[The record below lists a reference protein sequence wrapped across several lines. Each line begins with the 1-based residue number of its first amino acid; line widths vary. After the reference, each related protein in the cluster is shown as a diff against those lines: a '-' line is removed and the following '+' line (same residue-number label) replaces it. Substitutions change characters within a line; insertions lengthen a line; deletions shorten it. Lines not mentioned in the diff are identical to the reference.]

1 MRKFLP
7 FLFAAALASSCIDN
21 AYDLSNVTTDDVTIG
36 DEDSEYRL
44 PLATVYVSMSELKE
58 GGADIKTL
66 FDEADIWLP
75 SPLPGN
81 AAYVDLRELQNTP
94 ETITPLLDALIDQM
108 MDDDAKITA
117 VADLLA
123 EKYLSTFLPL
133 LPPNTDPADFKPVFI
148 EAFRNMPML
157 HDRLSGE
164 VKSLAGSYLTEL
176 KVQDVTYDIGKIDI
190 GGDVVDMLCE
200 NLDSEGTPNPK
211 NTLHLYGSITSAL
224 PVSLRLVPYFSPT
237 NVRFDVT
244 VEPGKTNEIRETQLF
259 ESDLRQIIE
268 GAEIILPVSLEK
280 YYPGYDFSSGQ
291 QIVITLP
298 YSLFDFLKRGNS
310 GDISDIG
317 ITADSYLEAG
327 FNYSFPLLD
336 DKLYIGVRAKFLMG
350 VARARMYF
358 SQFNVS
364 HNEERW
370 LINAAGGLDI
380 TAAGLDVT
388 TELNEHGEEVY
399 KMDDINL
406 KPTSPAGY
414 GFAVDLG
421 ATYDILPN
429 LQASLAV
436 NDLGFI
442 SWSKNKNVTGYS
454 AKELSFTGVTVTED
468 GTESPDFDID
478 VLEFHKGAAKSVSR
492 MLRASIN
499 AGLE

>member
-21 AYDLSNVTTDDVTIG
+21 AYDLSNVNTDDVTIG

-44 PLATVYVSMSELKE
+44 PLATVYVSMSELNE

-123 EKYLSTFLPL
+123 EKYLATFLPL

-280 YYPGYDFSSGQ
+280 YYPGYDFTSDQ
-291 QIVITLP
+291 QIVITLR
-298 YSLFDFLKRGNS
+298 LIKRG
-310 GDISDIG
+310 G
-317 ITADSYLEAG
+317 L
-327 FNYSFPLLD
+327 
-336 DKLYIGVRAKFLMG
+336 KL
-350 VARARMYF
+350 
-358 SQFNVS
+358 
-364 HNEERW
+364 
-370 LINAAGGLDI
+370 
-380 TAAGLDVT
+380 
-388 TELNEHGEEVY
+388 
-399 KMDDINL
+399 NL
-406 KPTSPAGY
+406 
-414 GFAVDLG
+414 
-421 ATYDILPN
+421 
-429 LQASLAV
+429 
-436 NDLGFI
+436 
-442 SWSKNKNVTGYS
+442 
-454 AKELSFTGVTVTED
+454 
-468 GTESPDFDID
+468 
-478 VLEFHKGAAKSVSR
+478 
-492 MLRASIN
+492 
-499 AGLE
+499 

>member
-1 MRKFLP
+1 M
-7 FLFAAALASSCIDN
+7 N
-21 AYDLSNVTTDDVTIG
+21 TDDVTIG

-44 PLATVYVSMSELKE
+44 PLATVYVSMSELNE

-211 NTLHLYGSITSAL
+211 KHAA
-224 PVSLRLVPYFSPT
+224 P
-237 NVRFDVT
+237 
-244 VEPGKTNEIRETQLF
+244 
-259 ESDLRQIIE
+259 LRQHHE
-268 GAEIILPVSLEK
+268 RPAREP
-280 YYPGYDFSSGQ
+280 
-291 QIVITLP
+291 
-298 YSLFDFLKRGNS
+298 
-310 GDISDIG
+310 
-317 ITADSYLEAG
+317 A
-327 FNYSFPLLD
+327 
-336 DKLYIGVRAKFLMG
+336 
-350 VARARMYF
+350 ARALFLAY
-358 SQFNVS
+358 
-364 HNEERW
+364 ERPVRR
-370 LINAAGGLDI
+370 NGRTRQDERDQGDATFRKRPAADHRGCRDHPPRLAGEILSGL
-380 TAAGLDVT
+380 
-388 TELNEHGEEVY
+388 
-399 KMDDINL
+399 
-406 KPTSPAGY
+406 
-414 GFAVDLG
+414 
-421 ATYDILPN
+421 
-429 LQASLAV
+429 
-436 NDLGFI
+436 
-442 SWSKNKNVTGYS
+442 
-454 AKELSFTGVTVTED
+454 
-468 GTESPDFDID
+468 
-478 VLEFHKGAAKSVSR
+478 
-492 MLRASIN
+492 
-499 AGLE
+499 

>member
-21 AYDLSNVTTDDVTIG
+21 AYDLSNVNTDDVTIG

-44 PLATVYVSMSELKE
+44 PLATVYVSMSELNE

-164 VKSLAGSYLTEL
+164 VKSLA
-176 KVQDVTYDIGKIDI
+176 I

-280 YYPGYDFSSGQ
+280 YYPGYDFTSDQ
-291 QIVITLP
+291 QIVITLR
-298 YSLFDFLKRGNS
+298 LIKRG
-310 GDISDIG
+310 G
-317 ITADSYLEAG
+317 L
-327 FNYSFPLLD
+327 
-336 DKLYIGVRAKFLMG
+336 KL
-350 VARARMYF
+350 
-358 SQFNVS
+358 
-364 HNEERW
+364 
-370 LINAAGGLDI
+370 
-380 TAAGLDVT
+380 
-388 TELNEHGEEVY
+388 
-399 KMDDINL
+399 
-406 KPTSPAGY
+406 
-414 GFAVDLG
+414 
-421 ATYDILPN
+421 
-429 LQASLAV
+429 
-436 NDLGFI
+436 
-442 SWSKNKNVTGYS
+442 
-454 AKELSFTGVTVTED
+454 
-468 GTESPDFDID
+468 
-478 VLEFHKGAAKSVSR
+478 
-492 MLRASIN
+492 
-499 AGLE
+499 

>member
-21 AYDLSNVTTDDVTIG
+21 AYDLSNVNTDDVTIG

-44 PLATVYVSMSELKE
+44 PLATVYVSMSELNE

-190 GGDVVDMLCE
+190 GGDVVDMLAD
-200 NLDSEGTPNPK
+200 NLDPKGTANPK
-211 NTLHLYGSITSAL
+211 NTLDIYGEIISAL
-224 PVSLRLVPYFSPT
+224 PVSLQFSP
-237 NVRFDVT
+237 RFYPTEVEFDIR
-244 VEPGKTNEIRETQLF
+244 VEPNVKTEIGETRLH
-259 ESDLRQIIE
+259 ENDLRQIID
-268 GAEIILPVSLEK
+268 GTEIILPVKLEK
-280 YYPGYDFSSGQ
+280 YFPGSGFTPDQ
-291 QIVITLP
+291 KIVIALR
-298 YSLFDFLKRGNS
+298 LVKRG
-310 GDISDIG
+310 G
-317 ITADSYLEAG
+317 L
-327 FNYSFPLLD
+327 
-336 DKLYIGVRAKFLMG
+336 KL
-350 VARARMYF
+350 
-358 SQFNVS
+358 
-364 HNEERW
+364 
-370 LINAAGGLDI
+370 
-380 TAAGLDVT
+380 
-388 TELNEHGEEVY
+388 
-399 KMDDINL
+399 NL
-406 KPTSPAGY
+406 
-414 GFAVDLG
+414 
-421 ATYDILPN
+421 
-429 LQASLAV
+429 
-436 NDLGFI
+436 
-442 SWSKNKNVTGYS
+442 
-454 AKELSFTGVTVTED
+454 
-468 GTESPDFDID
+468 
-478 VLEFHKGAAKSVSR
+478 
-492 MLRASIN
+492 
-499 AGLE
+499 

>member
-211 NTLHLYGSITSAL
+211 TRCTS
-224 PVSLRLVPYFSPT
+224 
-237 NVRFDVT
+237 
-244 VEPGKTNEIRETQLF
+244 
-259 ESDLRQIIE
+259 
-268 GAEIILPVSLEK
+268 
-280 YYPGYDFSSGQ
+280 
-291 QIVITLP
+291 
-298 YSLFDFLKRGNS
+298 
-310 GDISDIG
+310 
-317 ITADSYLEAG
+317 
-327 FNYSFPLLD
+327 
-336 DKLYIGVRAKFLMG
+336 
-350 VARARMYF
+350 
-358 SQFNVS
+358 
-364 HNEERW
+364 
-370 LINAAGGLDI
+370 
-380 TAAGLDVT
+380 TAA
-388 TELNEHGEEVY
+388 
-399 KMDDINL
+399 
-406 KPTSPAGY
+406 
-414 GFAVDLG
+414 
-421 ATYDILPN
+421 
-429 LQASLAV
+429 
-436 NDLGFI
+436 
-442 SWSKNKNVTGYS
+442 
-454 AKELSFTGVTVTED
+454 
-468 GTESPDFDID
+468 
-478 VLEFHKGAAKSVSR
+478 SR
-492 MLRASIN
+492 APYP
-499 AGLE
+499 

>member
-21 AYDLSNVTTDDVTIG
+21 AYDLSNVNTDDVTIG

-44 PLATVYVSMSELKE
+44 PLATVYVSMSELNE

-133 LPPNTDPADFKPVFI
+133 LSPNTDPADFKPVFI

-280 YYPGYDFSSGQ
+280 YYPGYDFTSDQ
-291 QIVITLP
+291 QIVITLR
-298 YSLFDFLKRGNS
+298 LIKRG
-310 GDISDIG
+310 G
-317 ITADSYLEAG
+317 L
-327 FNYSFPLLD
+327 
-336 DKLYIGVRAKFLMG
+336 KL
-350 VARARMYF
+350 
-358 SQFNVS
+358 
-364 HNEERW
+364 
-370 LINAAGGLDI
+370 
-380 TAAGLDVT
+380 
-388 TELNEHGEEVY
+388 
-399 KMDDINL
+399 NL
-406 KPTSPAGY
+406 
-414 GFAVDLG
+414 
-421 ATYDILPN
+421 
-429 LQASLAV
+429 
-436 NDLGFI
+436 
-442 SWSKNKNVTGYS
+442 
-454 AKELSFTGVTVTED
+454 
-468 GTESPDFDID
+468 
-478 VLEFHKGAAKSVSR
+478 
-492 MLRASIN
+492 
-499 AGLE
+499 

>member
-21 AYDLSNVTTDDVTIG
+21 AYDLSNVNTDDVTIG

-44 PLATVYVSMSELKE
+44 PLATVYVSMSELNE

-123 EKYLSTFLPL
+123 EKYLLTFLPL

-280 YYPGYDFSSGQ
+280 YYPGYDFTSDQ
-291 QIVITLP
+291 QIVITLR
-298 YSLFDFLKRGNS
+298 LIKRG
-310 GDISDIG
+310 G
-317 ITADSYLEAG
+317 L
-327 FNYSFPLLD
+327 
-336 DKLYIGVRAKFLMG
+336 KL
-350 VARARMYF
+350 
-358 SQFNVS
+358 
-364 HNEERW
+364 
-370 LINAAGGLDI
+370 
-380 TAAGLDVT
+380 
-388 TELNEHGEEVY
+388 
-399 KMDDINL
+399 NL
-406 KPTSPAGY
+406 
-414 GFAVDLG
+414 
-421 ATYDILPN
+421 
-429 LQASLAV
+429 
-436 NDLGFI
+436 
-442 SWSKNKNVTGYS
+442 
-454 AKELSFTGVTVTED
+454 
-468 GTESPDFDID
+468 
-478 VLEFHKGAAKSVSR
+478 
-492 MLRASIN
+492 
-499 AGLE
+499 

>member
-21 AYDLSNVTTDDVTIG
+21 AYDLSNVNTDDVTIG

-44 PLATVYVSMSELKE
+44 PLATVYVSMSELNE

-123 EKYLSTFLPL
+123 EKSLSTFLPL

-280 YYPGYDFSSGQ
+280 YYPGYDFTSDQ
-291 QIVITLP
+291 QIVITLR
-298 YSLFDFLKRGNS
+298 LIKRG
-310 GDISDIG
+310 G
-317 ITADSYLEAG
+317 L
-327 FNYSFPLLD
+327 
-336 DKLYIGVRAKFLMG
+336 KL
-350 VARARMYF
+350 
-358 SQFNVS
+358 
-364 HNEERW
+364 
-370 LINAAGGLDI
+370 
-380 TAAGLDVT
+380 
-388 TELNEHGEEVY
+388 
-399 KMDDINL
+399 NL
-406 KPTSPAGY
+406 
-414 GFAVDLG
+414 
-421 ATYDILPN
+421 
-429 LQASLAV
+429 
-436 NDLGFI
+436 
-442 SWSKNKNVTGYS
+442 
-454 AKELSFTGVTVTED
+454 
-468 GTESPDFDID
+468 
-478 VLEFHKGAAKSVSR
+478 
-492 MLRASIN
+492 
-499 AGLE
+499 

>member
-21 AYDLSNVTTDDVTIG
+21 AYDLSNVNTDDVTIG

-237 NVRFDVT
+237 NERDQGDATFRKRPAADHRGCRDHPPRLAGEILSGLRFHVRSANRHHPAPDQARRP
-244 VEPGKTNEIRETQLF
+244 EAQPLIRHRT
-259 ESDLRQIIE
+259 
-268 GAEIILPVSLEK
+268 
-280 YYPGYDFSSGQ
+280 
-291 QIVITLP
+291 
-298 YSLFDFLKRGNS
+298 
-310 GDISDIG
+310 
-317 ITADSYLEAG
+317 
-327 FNYSFPLLD
+327 
-336 DKLYIGVRAKFLMG
+336 
-350 VARARMYF
+350 
-358 SQFNVS
+358 
-364 HNEERW
+364 
-370 LINAAGGLDI
+370 
-380 TAAGLDVT
+380 
-388 TELNEHGEEVY
+388 
-399 KMDDINL
+399 
-406 KPTSPAGY
+406 
-414 GFAVDLG
+414 
-421 ATYDILPN
+421 
-429 LQASLAV
+429 
-436 NDLGFI
+436 
-442 SWSKNKNVTGYS
+442 
-454 AKELSFTGVTVTED
+454 
-468 GTESPDFDID
+468 
-478 VLEFHKGAAKSVSR
+478 
-492 MLRASIN
+492 
-499 AGLE
+499 

>member
-21 AYDLSNVTTDDVTIG
+21 AYDLSNVNTDDVTIG

-44 PLATVYVSMSELKE
+44 PLATVYVSMSELNE

-200 NLDSEGTPNPK
+200 NLDS
-211 NTLHLYGSITSAL
+211 ITSAL

-280 YYPGYDFSSGQ
+280 YYPGYDFTSDQ
-291 QIVITLP
+291 QIVITLR
-298 YSLFDFLKRGNS
+298 LIKRG
-310 GDISDIG
+310 G
-317 ITADSYLEAG
+317 L
-327 FNYSFPLLD
+327 
-336 DKLYIGVRAKFLMG
+336 KL
-350 VARARMYF
+350 
-358 SQFNVS
+358 
-364 HNEERW
+364 
-370 LINAAGGLDI
+370 
-380 TAAGLDVT
+380 
-388 TELNEHGEEVY
+388 
-399 KMDDINL
+399 NL
-406 KPTSPAGY
+406 
-414 GFAVDLG
+414 
-421 ATYDILPN
+421 
-429 LQASLAV
+429 
-436 NDLGFI
+436 
-442 SWSKNKNVTGYS
+442 
-454 AKELSFTGVTVTED
+454 
-468 GTESPDFDID
+468 
-478 VLEFHKGAAKSVSR
+478 
-492 MLRASIN
+492 
-499 AGLE
+499 

>member
-1 MRKFLP
+1 MLPAHAEMAAFDTRINYNVRFFDLFVGTAYICGTLKTNPNPMRKFLP

-21 AYDLSNVTTDDVTIG
+21 AYDLSNVNTDDVTIG

-44 PLATVYVSMSELKE
+44 PLATVYVSMSELNE

-280 YYPGYDFSSGQ
+280 YYPGYDFTSDQ
-291 QIVITLP
+291 QIVITLR
-298 YSLFDFLKRGNS
+298 LIKRG
-310 GDISDIG
+310 G
-317 ITADSYLEAG
+317 L
-327 FNYSFPLLD
+327 
-336 DKLYIGVRAKFLMG
+336 KL
-350 VARARMYF
+350 
-358 SQFNVS
+358 
-364 HNEERW
+364 
-370 LINAAGGLDI
+370 
-380 TAAGLDVT
+380 
-388 TELNEHGEEVY
+388 
-399 KMDDINL
+399 NL
-406 KPTSPAGY
+406 
-414 GFAVDLG
+414 
-421 ATYDILPN
+421 
-429 LQASLAV
+429 
-436 NDLGFI
+436 
-442 SWSKNKNVTGYS
+442 
-454 AKELSFTGVTVTED
+454 
-468 GTESPDFDID
+468 
-478 VLEFHKGAAKSVSR
+478 
-492 MLRASIN
+492 
-499 AGLE
+499 

>member
-21 AYDLSNVTTDDVTIG
+21 AYDLSNVNTDDVTIG

-44 PLATVYVSMSELKE
+44 PLATVYVSMSELNE

-200 NLDSEGTPNPK
+200 NLDSEGTPTPK
-211 NTLHLYGSITSAL
+211 HAA
-224 PVSLRLVPYFSPT
+224 P
-237 NVRFDVT
+237 
-244 VEPGKTNEIRETQLF
+244 
-259 ESDLRQIIE
+259 LRQHHE
-268 GAEIILPVSLEK
+268 RPAREP
-280 YYPGYDFSSGQ
+280 
-291 QIVITLP
+291 
-298 YSLFDFLKRGNS
+298 
-310 GDISDIG
+310 
-317 ITADSYLEAG
+317 A
-327 FNYSFPLLD
+327 
-336 DKLYIGVRAKFLMG
+336 
-350 VARARMYF
+350 ARALFLAY
-358 SQFNVS
+358 
-364 HNEERW
+364 ERPVRR
-370 LINAAGGLDI
+370 NGRTRQDERDQGDATFRKRPAADHRGCRDHPPRLAGEILSGL
-380 TAAGLDVT
+380 
-388 TELNEHGEEVY
+388 
-399 KMDDINL
+399 
-406 KPTSPAGY
+406 
-414 GFAVDLG
+414 
-421 ATYDILPN
+421 
-429 LQASLAV
+429 
-436 NDLGFI
+436 
-442 SWSKNKNVTGYS
+442 
-454 AKELSFTGVTVTED
+454 
-468 GTESPDFDID
+468 
-478 VLEFHKGAAKSVSR
+478 
-492 MLRASIN
+492 
-499 AGLE
+499 

>member
-21 AYDLSNVTTDDVTIG
+21 AYDLSNVNTDDVTIG

-44 PLATVYVSMSELKE
+44 PLATVYVSMSELNE
-58 GGADIKTL
+58 GGADLKTL

-123 EKYLSTFLPL
+123 EKYLATFLPL

-244 VEPGKTNEIRETQLF
+244 VEPGITNEIRETQLF

-268 GAEIILPVSLEK
+268 GAEIILPVLLEK
-280 YYPGYDFSSGQ
+280 YYPGYDFTSDQ
-291 QIVITLP
+291 QIIITLR
-298 YSLFDFLKRGNS
+298 LIKRG
-310 GDISDIG
+310 G
-317 ITADSYLEAG
+317 L
-327 FNYSFPLLD
+327 
-336 DKLYIGVRAKFLMG
+336 KL
-350 VARARMYF
+350 
-358 SQFNVS
+358 
-364 HNEERW
+364 
-370 LINAAGGLDI
+370 
-380 TAAGLDVT
+380 
-388 TELNEHGEEVY
+388 
-399 KMDDINL
+399 NL
-406 KPTSPAGY
+406 
-414 GFAVDLG
+414 
-421 ATYDILPN
+421 
-429 LQASLAV
+429 
-436 NDLGFI
+436 
-442 SWSKNKNVTGYS
+442 
-454 AKELSFTGVTVTED
+454 
-468 GTESPDFDID
+468 
-478 VLEFHKGAAKSVSR
+478 
-492 MLRASIN
+492 
-499 AGLE
+499 

>member
-21 AYDLSNVTTDDVTIG
+21 AYDLSNVNTDDVTIG

-44 PLATVYVSMSELKE
+44 PLATVYVSMSELNE

-200 NLDSEGTPNPK
+200 NLDSEGTPTPK
-211 NTLHLYGSITSAL
+211 HAAPLRQHHERPAREPAARAL
-224 PVSLRLVPYFSPT
+224 FLAYERPVRRNGRT
-237 NVRFDVT
+237 RQ
-244 VEPGKTNEIRETQLF
+244 TNEIRETQLF

-280 YYPGYDFSSGQ
+280 YYPGYDFTSDQ
-291 QIVITLP
+291 QIVITLR
-298 YSLFDFLKRGNS
+298 LIKRG
-310 GDISDIG
+310 G
-317 ITADSYLEAG
+317 L
-327 FNYSFPLLD
+327 
-336 DKLYIGVRAKFLMG
+336 KL
-350 VARARMYF
+350 
-358 SQFNVS
+358 
-364 HNEERW
+364 
-370 LINAAGGLDI
+370 
-380 TAAGLDVT
+380 
-388 TELNEHGEEVY
+388 
-399 KMDDINL
+399 NL
-406 KPTSPAGY
+406 
-414 GFAVDLG
+414 
-421 ATYDILPN
+421 
-429 LQASLAV
+429 
-436 NDLGFI
+436 
-442 SWSKNKNVTGYS
+442 
-454 AKELSFTGVTVTED
+454 
-468 GTESPDFDID
+468 
-478 VLEFHKGAAKSVSR
+478 
-492 MLRASIN
+492 
-499 AGLE
+499 

>member
-21 AYDLSNVTTDDVTIG
+21 AYDLSNVNTDDVTIG

-44 PLATVYVSMSELKE
+44 PLATVYVSMSELNE

-224 PVSLRLVPYFSPT
+224 PVSLRL
-237 NVRFDVT
+237 
-244 VEPGKTNEIRETQLF
+244 EPGKTNEIRETQLF

-280 YYPGYDFSSGQ
+280 YYPGYDFTSDQ
-291 QIVITLP
+291 QIVITLR
-298 YSLFDFLKRGNS
+298 LIKRG
-310 GDISDIG
+310 G
-317 ITADSYLEAG
+317 L
-327 FNYSFPLLD
+327 
-336 DKLYIGVRAKFLMG
+336 KL
-350 VARARMYF
+350 
-358 SQFNVS
+358 
-364 HNEERW
+364 
-370 LINAAGGLDI
+370 
-380 TAAGLDVT
+380 
-388 TELNEHGEEVY
+388 
-399 KMDDINL
+399 NL
-406 KPTSPAGY
+406 
-414 GFAVDLG
+414 
-421 ATYDILPN
+421 
-429 LQASLAV
+429 
-436 NDLGFI
+436 
-442 SWSKNKNVTGYS
+442 
-454 AKELSFTGVTVTED
+454 
-468 GTESPDFDID
+468 
-478 VLEFHKGAAKSVSR
+478 
-492 MLRASIN
+492 
-499 AGLE
+499 

>member
-21 AYDLSNVTTDDVTIG
+21 AYDLSNVNTDDVTIG

-81 AAYVDLRELQNTP
+81 AAYVDLRELQNIP
-94 ETITPLLDALIDQM
+94 DTITPLLQALIDQM
-108 MDDDAKITA
+108 MDDDAKIAA

-133 LPPNTDPADFKPVFI
+133 PPPDTDPANFKPVFI

-157 HDRLSGE
+157 HDRLSNE
-164 VKSLAGSYLTEL
+164 VKSLAGNYLTDL

-190 GGDVVDMLCE
+190 GSDVVDMLCE
-200 NLDSEGTPNPK
+200 NLDSEGTPNPR

-224 PVSLRLVPYFSPT
+224 PVSLRIVPYFSPT

-244 VEPGKTNEIRETQLF
+244 VEPGRTNEIRETQLF

-291 QIVITLP
+291 QIVITLR
-298 YSLFDFLKRGNS
+298 LIKRG
-310 GDISDIG
+310 G
-317 ITADSYLEAG
+317 L
-327 FNYSFPLLD
+327 
-336 DKLYIGVRAKFLMG
+336 KL
-350 VARARMYF
+350 
-358 SQFNVS
+358 
-364 HNEERW
+364 
-370 LINAAGGLDI
+370 
-380 TAAGLDVT
+380 
-388 TELNEHGEEVY
+388 
-399 KMDDINL
+399 NL
-406 KPTSPAGY
+406 
-414 GFAVDLG
+414 
-421 ATYDILPN
+421 
-429 LQASLAV
+429 
-436 NDLGFI
+436 
-442 SWSKNKNVTGYS
+442 
-454 AKELSFTGVTVTED
+454 
-468 GTESPDFDID
+468 
-478 VLEFHKGAAKSVSR
+478 
-492 MLRASIN
+492 
-499 AGLE
+499 

>member
-21 AYDLSNVTTDDVTIG
+21 AYDLSNVNTDDVTIG

-44 PLATVYVSMSELKE
+44 PLATVYVSMSELNE

-123 EKYLSTFLPL
+123 EKYLSTF

-280 YYPGYDFSSGQ
+280 YYPGYDFTSDQ
-291 QIVITLP
+291 QIVITLR
-298 YSLFDFLKRGNS
+298 LIKRG
-310 GDISDIG
+310 G
-317 ITADSYLEAG
+317 L
-327 FNYSFPLLD
+327 
-336 DKLYIGVRAKFLMG
+336 KL
-350 VARARMYF
+350 
-358 SQFNVS
+358 
-364 HNEERW
+364 
-370 LINAAGGLDI
+370 
-380 TAAGLDVT
+380 
-388 TELNEHGEEVY
+388 
-399 KMDDINL
+399 NL
-406 KPTSPAGY
+406 
-414 GFAVDLG
+414 
-421 ATYDILPN
+421 
-429 LQASLAV
+429 
-436 NDLGFI
+436 
-442 SWSKNKNVTGYS
+442 
-454 AKELSFTGVTVTED
+454 
-468 GTESPDFDID
+468 
-478 VLEFHKGAAKSVSR
+478 
-492 MLRASIN
+492 
-499 AGLE
+499 

>member
-21 AYDLSNVTTDDVTIG
+21 AYDLSNVNTDDVTIG

-44 PLATVYVSMSELKE
+44 PLATVYVSMSELNE

-108 MDDDAKITA
+108 MDADAKITA

-123 EKYLSTFLPL
+123 EQYLSTFLPL

-280 YYPGYDFSSGQ
+280 YYPGYDFTSDQ
-291 QIVITLP
+291 QIVITLR
-298 YSLFDFLKRGNS
+298 LIKRG
-310 GDISDIG
+310 G
-317 ITADSYLEAG
+317 L
-327 FNYSFPLLD
+327 
-336 DKLYIGVRAKFLMG
+336 KL
-350 VARARMYF
+350 
-358 SQFNVS
+358 
-364 HNEERW
+364 
-370 LINAAGGLDI
+370 
-380 TAAGLDVT
+380 
-388 TELNEHGEEVY
+388 
-399 KMDDINL
+399 NL
-406 KPTSPAGY
+406 
-414 GFAVDLG
+414 
-421 ATYDILPN
+421 
-429 LQASLAV
+429 
-436 NDLGFI
+436 
-442 SWSKNKNVTGYS
+442 
-454 AKELSFTGVTVTED
+454 
-468 GTESPDFDID
+468 
-478 VLEFHKGAAKSVSR
+478 
-492 MLRASIN
+492 
-499 AGLE
+499 

>member
-21 AYDLSNVTTDDVTIG
+21 AYDLSNVNTDDVTIG

-44 PLATVYVSMSELKE
+44 PLATVYVSMSELNE

-123 EKYLSTFLPL
+123 EKSLSTFLPL

-211 NTLHLYGSITSAL
+211 NTLHLYGSITS
-224 PVSLRLVPYFSPT
+224 LRLVPYFSPT

-280 YYPGYDFSSGQ
+280 YYPGYDFTSDQ
-291 QIVITLP
+291 QIVITLR
-298 YSLFDFLKRGNS
+298 LIKRG
-310 GDISDIG
+310 G
-317 ITADSYLEAG
+317 L
-327 FNYSFPLLD
+327 
-336 DKLYIGVRAKFLMG
+336 KL
-350 VARARMYF
+350 
-358 SQFNVS
+358 
-364 HNEERW
+364 
-370 LINAAGGLDI
+370 
-380 TAAGLDVT
+380 
-388 TELNEHGEEVY
+388 
-399 KMDDINL
+399 NL
-406 KPTSPAGY
+406 
-414 GFAVDLG
+414 
-421 ATYDILPN
+421 
-429 LQASLAV
+429 
-436 NDLGFI
+436 
-442 SWSKNKNVTGYS
+442 
-454 AKELSFTGVTVTED
+454 
-468 GTESPDFDID
+468 
-478 VLEFHKGAAKSVSR
+478 
-492 MLRASIN
+492 
-499 AGLE
+499 

>member
-21 AYDLSNVTTDDVTIG
+21 AYDLSNVNTDDVTIG

-44 PLATVYVSMSELKE
+44 PLATVYVSMSELNE

-123 EKYLSTFLPL
+123 GKYLSTFLPL

-280 YYPGYDFSSGQ
+280 YYPGYDFTSDQ
-291 QIVITLP
+291 QIVITLR
-298 YSLFDFLKRGNS
+298 LIKRG
-310 GDISDIG
+310 G
-317 ITADSYLEAG
+317 L
-327 FNYSFPLLD
+327 
-336 DKLYIGVRAKFLMG
+336 KL
-350 VARARMYF
+350 
-358 SQFNVS
+358 
-364 HNEERW
+364 
-370 LINAAGGLDI
+370 
-380 TAAGLDVT
+380 
-388 TELNEHGEEVY
+388 
-399 KMDDINL
+399 NL
-406 KPTSPAGY
+406 
-414 GFAVDLG
+414 
-421 ATYDILPN
+421 
-429 LQASLAV
+429 
-436 NDLGFI
+436 
-442 SWSKNKNVTGYS
+442 
-454 AKELSFTGVTVTED
+454 
-468 GTESPDFDID
+468 
-478 VLEFHKGAAKSVSR
+478 
-492 MLRASIN
+492 
-499 AGLE
+499 